1 MVTKKW
7 DDDRFKFLTIK
18 YFEAIAIFMVGS
30 RIFLKIYTSATKEFL
45 KAF

>member
-1 MVTKKW
+1 MVPKKW

-18 YFEAIAIFMVGS
+18 YFEAIAIFVVGP
-30 RIFLKIYTSATKEFL
+30 RIFLKIYTPAAKEFL